1 MNAPWWASLRK
12 VNGSKNW
19 ITKSKVVVLMLW
31 WQLIR
36 WISRAQKKGK
46 LWHVSLDTHAGSWSE
61 WSRYSSASK
70 SMIMTAARIAV
81 QQGSRHPCFSE
92 ETLISNVS
100 AYTVS
105 MGSAS
110 VVQPTLDWKYL
121 GEKIQKVPE
130 SKPWICHAWPTVYL
144 AYTLYLK
151 YVHSIY
157 TVFIIVSNL
166 VMI

>member
-12 VNGSKNW
+12 INGSKTW

-31 WQLIR
+31 WQLTR

-46 LWHVSLDTHAGSWSE
+46 LWHISLDTHLGSWSE

-100 AYTVS
+100 ACTVS

-110 VVQPTLDWKYL
+110 VVQPTLDWQYL
-121 GEKIQKVPE
+121 GGKIQTVPE
-130 SKPWICHAWPTVYL
+130 SKTWICRAWPTVYQ
-144 AYTLYLK
+144 AYALYLK
-151 YVHSIY
+151 LC
-157 TVFIIVSNL
+157 T
-166 VMI
+166 